1 MNTLPTLVIVHAKCN
16 DGLAAGWAARTWVH
30 DAEVITGAY
39 GQPAPDVTGRDVLI
53 FDFSYPRDV
62 LIAMHAQANSLMVVD
77 HHDSAQKDL
86 EGLDFAIFDMTKS
99 GAVLAWEYLDRQ
111 DAIKSISE
119 TGDIHD
125 KLRAS
130 LGVVSTVP
138 VPDLLQYIQ
147 DRDIWQ
153 WNLYRSREINEL
165 IASVIDWDKTL
176 YDNIYALELLNR
188 RFEADTLDMIA
199 DDGAVLLQRR
209 EKLVKEC
216 ASKYFWVDIKLDG
229 LYYRIPVAFSP
240 VSIRSEVAHVLAS
253 LPENE
258 HATAVSIQGM
268 SYGKFGMS
276 YRGVGDTDLPQRL
289 AIAAGGGGHKL
300 AAGAGYTP
308 LQLALLIG
316 SAVGQTYP

>member
-1 MNTLPTLVIVHAKCN
+1 MKEPTLVIVHGRCN
-16 DGLAAGWAARTWVH
+16 DGLGAAWAARTWIH

-62 LIAMHAQANSLMVVD
+62 LIAMHEQANSLVVVD
-77 HHDSAQKDL
+77 HHDSAQNDL

-99 GAVLAWEYLDRQ
+99 GAVLAWEYLASRPV
-111 DAIKSISE
+111 AVKSIPKDAPFSVKLGSRFSLEVE
-119 TGDIHD
+119 T
-125 KLRAS
+125 K
-130 LGVVSTVP
+130 

-147 DRDIWQ
+147 DRDLWQ
-153 WNLYRSREINEL
+153 WKLYRTREINEL
-165 IASVIDWDKTL
+165 IASVIDWDKSL
-176 YDNIYALELLNR
+176 YDNMYALELLNR
-188 RFEADTLDMIA
+188 RFEVDTLDMIA

-209 EKLVKEC
+209 EKLIKEC

-316 SAVGQTYP
+316 SAVGQTFP